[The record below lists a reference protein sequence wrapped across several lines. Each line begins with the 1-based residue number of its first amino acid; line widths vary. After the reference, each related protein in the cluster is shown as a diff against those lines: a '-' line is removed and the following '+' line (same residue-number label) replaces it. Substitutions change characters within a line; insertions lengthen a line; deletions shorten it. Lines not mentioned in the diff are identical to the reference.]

1 MQQIK
6 GFENYSITKDGEIY
20 NHKLE
25 RFIKQTKQ
33 SKGYLSV
40 SLHKGKYDCKK
51 LCHRLIAE
59 TFIPNPKELP
69 QVNHINGIKTDNRI
83 ENLEWCTAK
92 QNTRHAWNI
101 GLRTSKGAIFNYLNS
116 KIVLNLNTGVY
127 YESMAEVSKLYNIN
141 YQTLVKRIRK
151 GKQGF
156 VLV

>member
-6 GFENYSITKDGEIY
+6 GFENYSITKNGDIY
-20 NHKLE
+20 NYKLQ
-25 RFIKQTKQ
+25 RFIKHSKQ

-40 SLHKGKYDCKK
+40 SLYKDKNDYQK
-51 LCHRLIAE
+51 LLHRLIAE
-59 TFIPNPKELP
+59 AFIPNPKNLP

-92 QNTRHAWNI
+92 QNTRHAWDN

-127 YESMAEVSKLYNIN
+127 YESMAEISKLYNIN

>member
-40 SLHKGKYDCKK
+40 SLNKGKYDCKK

-59 TFIPNPKELP
+59 TFIENPNNFTSI
-69 QVNHINGIKTDNRI
+69 NHKNGIKTDNRI
-83 ENLEWCTAK
+83 ENLEWCTPSDNLLHAYNNGLKQGHNKLFKIILDNETGIFYNGIKEAANAK
-92 QNTRHAWNI
+92 
-101 GLRTSKGAIFNYLNS
+101 
-116 KIVLNLNTGVY
+116 NLNFGSLYSSLNGNRKNKTSLVY
-127 YESMAEVSKLYNIN
+127 V
-141 YQTLVKRIRK
+141 
-151 GKQGF
+151 
-156 VLV
+156 